1 MSLDDTQSSDLINLA
16 QIEVD
21 PIPRITPCPG
31 GLIQLKLDMQAA
43 SEHEAERFLVEK
55 IYSETRMHTVQPEHQ
70 SSKTNERSI

>member
-1 MSLDDTQSSDLINLA
+1 MSLVVTQSSDLINLA
-16 QIEVD
+16 QVEID

-55 IYSETRMHTVQPEHQ
+55 IIWRREYTP
-70 SSKTNERSI
+70 

>member
-16 QIEVD
+16 QVEID
-21 PIPRITPCPG
+21 PIPKITPCPC

-55 IYSETRMHTVQPEHQ
+55 FIQKQKLHTVKQKRQ
-70 SSKTNERSI
+70 SSKINERSI

>member
-21 PIPRITPCPG
+21 PIPKITTCPG

-55 IYSETRMHTVQPEHQ
+55 FIQRQKCTL
-70 SSKTNERSI
+70 